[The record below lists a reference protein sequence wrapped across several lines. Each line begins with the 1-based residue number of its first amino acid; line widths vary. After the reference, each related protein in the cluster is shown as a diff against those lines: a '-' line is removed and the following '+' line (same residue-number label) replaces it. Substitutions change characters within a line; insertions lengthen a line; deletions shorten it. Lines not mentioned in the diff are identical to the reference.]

1 MHIFNASGFIHTTR
15 LSTACALS
23 RVRNWMNESFDAIL
37 TLDIVMGDNMA
48 AAALADKFATNI
60 AKNMMLDVVAGVITA
75 CVKKK
80 SASG

>member
-1 MHIFNASGFIHTTR
+1 
-15 LSTACALS
+15 
-23 RVRNWMNESFDAIL
+23 MNESFDAIL